1 MQTLD
6 KAVKACH
13 AKNERSSLLR
23 KFVNYEL
30 KKFYSPWCFE
40 MLWTL
45 DSIVTAWHE
54 SASVEATNGK
64 SSNGR
69 SVVGR
74 DVGEAQD
81 GRGER
86 GQRGRSGTFL
96 FLQK

>member
-1 MQTLD
+1 
-6 KAVKACH
+6 
-13 AKNERSSLLR
+13 
-23 KFVNYEL
+23 
-30 KKFYSPWCFE
+30 

-45 DSIVTAWHE
+45 DSIFTAWHE

-96 FLQK
+96 FLQKQAVSVIKLKFFVTKRCAKIS